1 MCNKNNEKVLRDGIF
16 SSQVKISNERKKL
29 VEENRKF
36 IERGYLVGDQS
47 DINLKELKPLSKEEL
62 NVLYNKFF
70 KIIYSDENKNQ

>member
-16 SSQVKISNERKKL
+16 SSQVEISNERKKL

-36 IERGYLVGDQS
+36 IERGYLVVDQS
-47 DINLKELKPLSKEEL
+47 DVNLKELKPLSKEEL

>member
-16 SSQVKISNERKKL
+16 SSQVKISDERKKL

-36 IERGYLVGDQS
+36 IERGYLVGDPS
-47 DINLKELKPLSKEEL
+47 DVNLKELKPLSKEEL
-62 NVLYNKFF
+62 NMLYNKFF

>member
-1 MCNKNNEKVLRDGIF
+1 MCNKNIK
-16 SSQVKISNERKKL
+16 
-29 VEENRKF
+29 ENDKF
-36 IERGYLVGDQS
+36 IGRGYLVGDPS

>member
-36 IERGYLVGDQS
+36 IERGYLVADPS

-62 NVLYNKFF
+62 NMLYNKFF